1 MAAVAGQFVYDVS
14 DPVHPRLICRSTTFS
29 LQTSIH
35 LLDSHAISYI
45 NLDGTQ
51 VIVVRH
57 DLITGAETVI
67 ARLPADPRGY
77 PSAWTSDGTLEAY
90 AWGEQVHL
98 WSGGADHLLYTLKP
112 HGPVGFESRW
122 NGPWKLVEF
131 SPDHAYLAISYLFDV
146 VHIFS
151 VSDGR
156 ELLATDTGYAQGGT
170 CPDNDRFVFGS
181 ATQVMQWTPTGG
193 AKSIRAERWFG
204 TISSRDG
211 RWLAAT
217 AVTDSLQPHVN
228 IVPVGGGQPFRTG
241 LGSSPGFVTPTVVW
255 YQEERPSQAYDPTEP
270 DGVYH
275 AFDVTTGTDQ
285 VFRFRAGEEPTAK
298 VAADQPPDNWCCAPG
313 DAG

>member
-1 MAAVAGQFVYDVS
+1 MTACGGSGAPNQESSLQPSAALTTTPAVTPTLAPTPSLVTCPRGPGAAMAAVAGQFVYDVS

-29 LQTSIH
+29 FQTSIH

-122 NGPWKLVEF
+122 NGPWKLVQF

-156 ELLATDTGYAQGGT
+156 ELLAIDTGYAQGGT
-170 CPDNDRFVFGS
+170 C
-181 ATQVMQWTPTGG
+181 
-193 AKSIRAERWFG
+193 
-204 TISSRDG
+204 
-211 RWLAAT
+211 
-217 AVTDSLQPHVN
+217 
-228 IVPVGGGQPFRTG
+228 
-241 LGSSPGFVTPTVVW
+241 
-255 YQEERPSQAYDPTEP
+255 
-270 DGVYH
+270 
-275 AFDVTTGTDQ
+275 
-285 VFRFRAGEEPTAK
+285 
-298 VAADQPPDNWCCAPG
+298 
-313 DAG
+313 